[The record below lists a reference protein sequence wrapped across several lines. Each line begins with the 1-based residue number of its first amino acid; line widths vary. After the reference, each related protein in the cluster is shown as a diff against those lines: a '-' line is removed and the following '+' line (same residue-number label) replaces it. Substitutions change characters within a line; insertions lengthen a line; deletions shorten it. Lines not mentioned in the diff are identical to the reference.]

1 MRRALQDDLRG
12 LAEAWSKG
20 RSQIAERKL
29 ASARR
34 LVRLVG
40 DNGLASAADLDAIEL
55 ALEEAAHRIDAISA
69 TDNLRRVNANDQLP
83 TLSPDAR

>member
-1 MRRALQDDLRG
+1 MRRAIQDDLPRLGGG
-12 LAEAWSKG
+12 LVKG

-34 LVRLVG
+34 LVRLIG